1 MREAPVY
8 RPPSEAESLILPVT
22 TGCSWNRC
30 AFCEMYTDRRYAVT
44 PLGEIDAWL
53 AAAARSGWPVRRVF
67 LADGDPL
74 AADTKHLLAVLDRV
88 RTHFPVLNRI
98 SAYASPRNL
107 RAKSDAELAALA
119 AAGLGLVYAGIESGD
134 DEVLRRVRKGETA
147 ASTVEALRRARAAGL
162 RVSVMVINGLGG
174 RSLSAAHA
182 AGSAAVVSAVD
193 PEYVSTLILGL
204 PPGGRRFRA
213 AFGDDFEPLDAAG
226 LLTELGAFVG
236 AVRCRRAVFRS
247 DHASNFLPLRGILSR
262 DRDRLL
268 AEIAAGLAAFRD
280 LPLSQIRPLD
290 QY

>member
-8 RPPSEAESLILPVT
+8 RPPSEADALILPVT
-22 TGCSWNRC
+22 AGCSWNRC
-30 AFCEMYTDRRYAVT
+30 AFCEMYTDRRFRLA
-44 PLGEIDAWL
+44 PLAEIDGRL

-74 AADTKHLLAVLDRV
+74 AADAGHLLDVLARI
-88 RTHFPVLNRI
+88 RAHFPVLQRV

-107 RAKSDAELAALA
+107 REKNDAELTALA
-119 AAGLGLVYAGIESGD
+119 AAGLRLVYVGIESGD
-134 DEVLRRVRKGETA
+134 DKVLARVRKGETA
-147 ASTVEALRRARAAGL
+147 ASTVAALRRARAAGL
-162 RVSVMVINGLGG
+162 RVSVMIINGLGG
-174 RSLSAAHA
+174 RNLSAAHA

-193 PEYVSTLILGL
+193 PEYISTLVLGL

-213 AFGDDFEPLDAAG
+213 AFGDGFEPLDAAG
-226 LLTELGAFVG
+226 LLAELRAFIS

-268 AEIAAGLAAFRD
+268 AAIDAGLTAFRD